1 VTAPTEKGRMET
13 LSSSGQSVSIVRGIL
28 RGELKFQVPTNNYV
42 LYKFKYTNKD
52 ATEKYAG
59 QKGLQIAIKPNRTK
73 HDGFR
78 LQNYLTSFGRLGQL
92 RDACG
97 PRNPGQLLNK
107 RQHA

>member
-1 VTAPTEKGRMET
+1 MET

-59 QKGLQIAIKPNRTK
+59 QKG
-73 HDGFR
+73 
-78 LQNYLTSFGRLGQL
+78 
-92 RDACG
+92 
-97 PRNPGQLLNK
+97 
-107 RQHA
+107 